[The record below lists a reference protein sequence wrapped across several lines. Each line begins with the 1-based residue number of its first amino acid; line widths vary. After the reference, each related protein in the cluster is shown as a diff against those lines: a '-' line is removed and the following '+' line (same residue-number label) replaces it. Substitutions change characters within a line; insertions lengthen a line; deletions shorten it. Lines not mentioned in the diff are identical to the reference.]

1 MTSERQ
7 PVSSLAVWKSAR
19 RASITGKLD
28 EEGKGGKGVLRGKGG
43 FMKGGV
49 VTEKGQRRSD

>member
-28 EEGKGGKGVLRGKGG
+28 EEGEGGE
-43 FMKGGV
+43 GGV
-49 VTEKGQRRSD
+49 MGGTEG